1 MKKFFKEF
9 FKVLLIA
16 SLILGISFTIF
27 VLYFSHKNFVHGKV
41 LVENEDFVIDKALTA
56 GYEADE
62 FKSEAVKS
70 KTIENG
76 ISFEH
81 RGSAGHYLYTYKFT
95 ITGEEFSVHPI
106 IHWVKLSSFENE
118 NIKFVFKFY
127 ESDDVWNATVDY
139 FDGNSLR
146 GTVDI
151 EDVEKNGIEVQFTQ
165 A

>member
-70 KTIENG
+70 KTI
-76 ISFEH
+76 H
-81 RGSAGHYLYTYKFT
+81 
-95 ITGEEFSVHPI
+95 
-106 IHWVKLSSFENE
+106 
-118 NIKFVFKFY
+118 
-127 ESDDVWNATVDY
+127 
-139 FDGNSLR
+139 
-146 GTVDI
+146 
-151 EDVEKNGIEVQFTQ
+151 
-165 A
+165 

>member
-1 MKKFFKEF
+1 MMKKFL
-9 FKVLLIA
+9 KVLLIA

-27 VLYFSHKNFVHGKV
+27 VLYFSHKNFVHGKA
-41 LVENEDFVIDKALTA
+41 LVENEDFVIDKTLTA
-56 GYEADE
+56 GYETDE
-62 FKSEAVKS
+62 FRTEEVKS
-70 KTIENG
+70 KSIENG

-81 RGSAGHYLYTYKFT
+81 RGSAGHYQYTYEFT
-95 ITGEEFSVHPI
+95 ITGKDFSVHPI
-106 IHWVKLSSFENE
+106 IHWVKYSSYENE

-127 ESDDVWNATVDY
+127 ESNDVWNATVSY
-139 FDGNSLR
+139 YDGNSLR

>member
-1 MKKFFKEF
+1 MMKKFL
-9 FKVLLIA
+9 KVLFIA

-27 VLYFSHKNFVHGKV
+27 VLYFSHKNFVHGKA

-56 GYEADE
+56 G
-62 FKSEAVKS
+62 
-70 KTIENG
+70 
-76 ISFEH
+76 
-81 RGSAGHYLYTYKFT
+81 HYLYTYKFT
-95 ITGEEFSVHPI
+95 INGEEFSVHPI

-118 NIKFVFKFY
+118 NMKFVFKFY

-139 FDGNSLR
+139 YDGNSLR
-146 GTVDI
+146 ETVDI